1 MLIVESCVVPTVR
14 EKVSQFG
21 MPIGTRNTQSGG
33 EERELDTIDIP
44 AKFTA
49 IREGLTDIFRMG
61 TVLYNFITVTTH
73 YKRINDL
80 SKYYSSF
87 RRSTREYSTRK
98 ERQQILLRVQRIGF
112 LNSCSDTKTNV
123 LVISWFSV

>member
-1 MLIVESCVVPTVR
+1 MDASGVLIVESCAVPTVR

-49 IREGLTDIFRMG
+49 IREGLTNTFRMG
-61 TVLYNFITVTTH
+61 TVLYN
-73 YKRINDL
+73 
-80 SKYYSSF
+80 
-87 RRSTREYSTRK
+87 
-98 ERQQILLRVQRIGF
+98 
-112 LNSCSDTKTNV
+112 
-123 LVISWFSV
+123 